1 MPTKQFRDLTPSA
14 GRCGHCRQVVHY
26 MQAKHRH
33 RNKNTKTV
41 EPREFAKEQIK
52 MCIYD
57 DGEWLGVTPPA
68 HHSHAHGT
76 ALCMYV
82 HHTALNLSKNG
93 TKLGLHIIKGIDF
106 LES

>member
-93 TKLGLHIIKGIDF
+93 TKLGLRIIKGIDF